1 MKRSGRAW
9 PVVLLICLAF
19 VAAACG
25 SSGTTKNNAT
35 GQTSGA
41 NEEKPVS
48 GGNLVDYQ
56 NFAAGDVPHIDPALA
71 EEIQGSQIGL
81 LLFDGLA
88 DYDYKTGDL
97 KPAVAESWQSNADA
111 TVWTFKLR
119 KDVKWSNGDPVLP
132 SDFKYAWERLVSKQ
146 LASVTA
152 FHVTDTLKIKGA
164 ADVASGAATEMSGL
178 KADDTNM
185 TLTMEL
191 EAPLAFAPA
200 VTAHV
205 ALSPVPKKIVSA
217 LPDTTKWEQG
227 IMIGDG
233 PYKMAEPRKPD
244 QYVKLVRNDNYY
256 GGIYGHKA
264 YLDSIEFR
272 MSKDQDSA
280 WAAFEAGQG
289 QIGQIPQAR
298 YADANAKYPDHTSED
313 VSTNGI
319 YFYAF
324 NWKDPVV
331 GGPQNVKLRQ
341 AMSLAIDRDKIAHD
355 IYNNSRKAA
364 TGIAMPGIPGFKAGL
379 GDYAKR
385 DIARAKQLISDWE
398 KDTGKK
404 VADLPTIKL
413 NFGQGAGHDQ
423 IATIIQANLQEIG
436 VKSELDPR
444 EAKTYFAQMRAGQG
458 QFLRDGWIADYN
470 VYDNQ
475 LFPLFDSSQ
484 IGGTGSNHAQYSSQ
498 KFDGLIDQARRATDQ
513 AKANQLYQQAET
525 VVLNED
531 TIAVPI
537 VWYSGY
543 IAWSNQLHNVVQGAL
558 QYVNYDDMWMSTK

>member
-1 MKRSGRAW
+1 
-9 PVVLLICLAF
+9 VLTCLAM
-19 VAAACG
+19 VAVACG
-25 SSGTTKNNAT
+25 KSSTSNNNAT
-35 GQTSGA
+35 GQTSG
-41 NEEKPVS
+41 ESGKPVS
-48 GGNLVDYQ
+48 GGNLIDYQ

-97 KPAVAESWQSNADA
+97 KPAVAESWQSNSDA

-152 FHVTDTLKIKGA
+152 FHVTDTLRIKGA

-191 EAPLAFAPA
+191 ESPLSFAPA

-217 LPDTTKWEQG
+217 LPDSTKWEQG
-227 IMIGDG
+227 IMIGNG

-244 QYVKLVRNDNYY
+244 QYVKLVRNENYY

-298 YADANAKYPDHTSED
+298 FADAKAKYTGRTSED
-313 VSTNGI
+313 VATNGI

-341 AMSLAIDRDKIAHD
+341 AISLAIDRDRIARD
-355 IYNNSRKAA
+355 IYNGSRKAA
-364 TGIAMPGIPGFKAGL
+364 SGITMPGIPGFKQGL
-379 GDYAKR
+379 SKYGTR
-385 DIARAKQLISDWE
+385 DIARAKQLVADWE

-404 VADLPTIKL
+404 VADLPSIKL

-436 VKSELDPR
+436 VKSDLDPR
-444 EAKTYFAQMRAGQG
+444 EAKTYFAQMRQGQG

-475 LFPLFDSSQ
+475 LFPLFSSTQ
-484 IGGTGSNHAQYSSQ
+484 VGNAGSNHAQYTSQ
-498 KFDGLIDQARRATDQ
+498 KFDGLIDQARRETDQ
-513 AKANQLYQQAET
+513 AKASQDYQNAES
-525 VVLNED
+525 VVLNDD

-537 VWYSGY
+537 VWYSGN
-543 IAWSNQLHNVVQGAL
+543 IAWSDQLHNVVQGSL
-558 QYVNYDDMWMSTK
+558 FYVNYEDMWMSSK